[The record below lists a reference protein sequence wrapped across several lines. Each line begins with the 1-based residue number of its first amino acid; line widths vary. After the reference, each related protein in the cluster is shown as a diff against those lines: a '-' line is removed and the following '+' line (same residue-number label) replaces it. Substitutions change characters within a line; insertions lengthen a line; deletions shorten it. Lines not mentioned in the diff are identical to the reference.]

1 MAAGPS
7 LACGRK
13 AFGTRSWPQ
22 NGQLLET
29 NSILRTFYRVESILN
44 QAPWGMNLEGKE
56 HYEDA
61 VCSTA
66 VGRHTARN
74 ARGRTH
80 FPAFGAGSA
89 AKSPTSARQ
98 NRHPHLPAFTCLPEV
113 QLPSSAQAT
122 PNLA

>member
-29 NSILRTFYRVESILN
+29 NSILRTFYRVESIIN
-44 QAPWGMNLEGKE
+44 EAPWGMNLEGKE

-66 VGRHTARN
+66 AGRHTDRH
-74 ARGRTH
+74 ARGGTH
-80 FPAFGAGSA
+80 FTGLRAGRA
-89 AKSPTSARQ
+89 AKSASGARQ
-98 NRHPHLPAFTCLPEV
+98 AGDGHCAGFPWLREI
-113 QLPSSAQAT
+113 QLHSRAQAISQ
-122 PNLA
+122 P